1 VFVIEPCSSRPD
13 EAIGLKRDIKPSPL
27 VKVFIMKLQH
37 LYLSVFALAQN
48 AIQRQNGIDAQ
59 RLDSQKFTNRAGDSC
74 TAVTCAGNELG
85 QCVGGRIVTTPCG
98 SGLIC
103 AVLPLVNAPGT
114 SVTCTTEE
122 DRNRRFAAAGVGSPE
137 QPAPSNQP
145 APAPPTQPET
155 GPSVPPTQPPVPTST
170 AGAANTF
177 ECIDDT
183 RFRLF
188 SGNGQFTIGSCP
200 PGFCATR
207 TPPNKNPC
215 VGRANADRIDGTG
228 NGNTGTTNPLPPR
241 TQNSNGAPN
250 TFQCIDDTQF
260 RMFTG
265 NGQSIVGS
273 CPPGFCFT
281 RTPPNKNPCVGRA
294 NAQRIDGTA

>member
-1 VFVIEPCSSRPD
+1 
-13 EAIGLKRDIKPSPL
+13 
-27 VKVFIMKLQH
+27 MKLGH
-37 LYLSVFALAQN
+37 LILAVFAVAQN
-48 AIQRQNGIDAQ
+48 PIQRQNGLDAQ

-74 TAVTCAGNELG
+74 TAVTCAGNDLG

-122 DRNRRFAAAGVGSPE
+122 DRNRRFAAAGVGSADPSP
-137 QPAPSNQP
+137 PANPPANLPSTP
-145 APAPPTQPET
+145 SPPQPET
-155 GPSVPPTQPPVPTST
+155 EGPVPPNPPVTTST
-170 AGAANTF
+170 AGAPNTF

-228 NGNTGTTNPLPPR
+228 NGNTGTANPLPPR
-241 TQNSNGAPN
+241 TQNAGGAPN
-250 TFQCIDDTQF
+250 TFQCIDDTRF

-265 NGQSIVGS
+265 NGQSVEGS

-281 RTPPNKNPCVGRA
+281 RTPPIKNPCVGRA